1 MTADIA
7 ISLLSASLLLPP
19 DASGAAARLD
29 GVLRRVADHGLG
41 HALTNT
47 QLPPGEWCIRRLNV
61 QVLADLSQP
70 DSLIERQW
78 AGALAGAVQRAVN
91 GAGGSEPRGDGAWE
105 VVHYP
110 TLRHAAVDL
119 VTSAASGHRD
129 RVWAWRQVG
138 LAASDIGAAAATP
151 PAELMLG
158 CLARVEDPVGVVVTA
173 ADRVGIAALDHA
185 LGYGGW
191 LALGRLVAASRG
203 ITLAGQVAAPSPAT
217 RVVWPPAMLPVR
229 TEPAAPPAAEPSADG
244 PGDQPAPRPQ
254 ARPTGQAAPAADGR
268 ADQPTGE
275 PSADRRANQPAPRPQ
290 ARPTGQASSAAARA
304 MNFARSLVT
313 SSRLARHMNRARL
326 QPPPST
332 RRVWA
337 LLAAIEADPAVPR
350 RADAAA
356 ILTALADLLGEHAA
370 SAPPASREMT
380 PEPPPGIA
388 CPLIPASTAQPLTG
402 SAAQPVDGPA
412 ASPGAAEAD
421 DPGRLGVR
429 ERHATEWAGLLFLLN
444 TAGDARL
451 RESIATDPVLDGRP
465 VRWILHALAGALV
478 PAGPGDPA
486 ALALAGLTPGD
497 AGPTITSPPADNEL
511 ASVGALAS
519 RWATATA
526 HRLVIA
532 PWAGLEPSAV
542 VERVAR
548 RPGHV
553 IADPGW
559 IEIHLDLEDV
569 DIDLRRAGLDVDP
582 GWLPWLGAVVRIVY
596 G

>member
-1 MTADIA
+1 MQ
-7 ISLLSASLLLPP
+7 
-19 DASGAAARLD
+19 AARQRGSN

-41 HALTNT
+41 RALTNT
-47 QLPPGEWCIRRLNV
+47 QLPSGEWCIRRLNV
-61 QVLADLSQP
+61 QVRPDLSQP

-78 AGALAGAVQRAVN
+78 AGALAGAVQRAVE
-91 GAGGSEPRGDGAWE
+91 GAGGSEPGGDGAWE

-110 TLRHAAVDL
+110 TPRHAAVDL
-119 VTSAASGHRD
+119 VTSAASGRRD

-138 LAASDIGAAAATP
+138 LTAGDIGAAAATP
-151 PAELMLG
+151 PQELMLR

-185 LGYGGW
+185 LGSDGW
-191 LALGRLVAASRG
+191 LALGRLIAASHG
-203 ITLAGQVAAPSPAT
+203 ITLAGQVAESSPAT
-217 RVVWPPAMLPVR
+217 RVAWPPAMPPVR
-229 TEPAAPPAAEPSADG
+229 TEPTAPPAA
-244 PGDQPAPRPQ
+244 
-254 ARPTGQAAPAADGR
+254 
-268 ADQPTGE
+268 E

-290 ARPTGQASSAAARA
+290 AEQAGQASPAAASA
-304 MNFARSLVT
+304 MNFAHSLVT
-313 SSRLARHMNRARL
+313 SSRLACHMNRARL

-332 RRVWA
+332 RHVWA

-356 ILTALADLLGEHAA
+356 ILTALADLLGERTA
-370 SAPPASREMT
+370 SAPPPSREMT

-388 CPLIPASTAQPLTG
+388 DRTIPASAAQPLAG

-412 ASPGAAEAD
+412 SAGAAEAD
-421 DPGRLGVR
+421 DPGRLGAR

-451 RESIATDPVLDGRP
+451 LESIATDPLLDGRP

-486 ALALAGLTPGD
+486 ALALAGLSPGD
-497 AGPTITSPPADNEL
+497 AGPTVTSPPSDNEL

-526 HRLVIA
+526 HRLVIV

-542 VERVAR
+542 VERVTR

-559 IEIHLDLEDV
+559 IEIHLDLQDV

-582 GWLPWLGAVVRIVY
+582 GWLPWLGTVVRIVY